1 MAKLRYA
8 HIINEDQRYKR
19 LADLSLGIED
29 LDTSKLMPRL
39 TQLVDPDHLPL
50 LAESRSLIDEDG
62 YGLATDDPARRRLIK
77 QAIKLHRKKGTPY
90 AIKLFLKALDMGE
103 VRLHEGGRHK
113 QHDAVIKYRDGF
125 HLRGSANKWA
135 YFQIEFLTEPVQ
147 KSKLDEIVW
156 GVRSYAPARCILSGL
171 KQAVGALRHNKRITR
186 NGQHYRGQIWLT

>member
-1 MAKLRYA
+1 MFAETEGAK
-8 HIINEDQRYKR
+8 
-19 LADLSLGIED
+19 
-29 LDTSKLMPRL
+29 
-39 TQLVDPDHLPL
+39 
-50 LAESRSLIDEDG
+50 
-62 YGLATDDPARRRLIK
+62 RRLIRS
-77 QAIKLHRKKGTPY
+77 AYELHIHKGTPY
-90 AIKLFLKALDMGE
+90 SIKQFFRAAGFGE
-103 VRLHEGGRHK
+103 IRLHEGGSGKKRNGT
-113 QHDAVIKYRDGF
+113 VRYRDGF